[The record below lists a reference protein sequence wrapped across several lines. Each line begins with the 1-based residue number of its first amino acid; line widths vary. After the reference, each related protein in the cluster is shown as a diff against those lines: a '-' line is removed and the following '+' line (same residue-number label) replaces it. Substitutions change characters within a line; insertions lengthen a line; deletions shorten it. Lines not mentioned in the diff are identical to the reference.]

1 MSNLLPK
8 IIIIFFLPLFSFGQ
22 KWEIGI
28 QLGPSNYQGDLAQ
41 DITFNETHV
50 AGGIFLKKNPSQ
62 YFSHCFSLMQGE
74 ISGSDNNF
82 NSQKIRNLSF
92 QTNITELSYQLEFNF
107 FPFSFGLKHEDFT
120 PYVFTGLS
128 LFYFNPKTIYKGQ
141 IFELNKL
148 DTEGKVAGNSEKRT
162 YSLYQLAIPIGGGLK
177 FSISDKIIV
186 GINVGFRTAFTDYLD
201 DVSTTYYDKALLSE
215 KNSKISAELSDRSDE
230 VSTQSIG
237 YNGKQRGRS
246 DLNDWYIFSGI
257 FISYKI
263 RNALC
268 YQF

>member
-8 IIIIFFLPLFSFGQ
+8 IIIIFFLPLVSFGQ
-22 KWEIGI
+22 KWEIGL
-28 QLGPSNYQGDLAQ
+28 QFGPSNYQGDLAQ
-41 DITFNETHV
+41 DITFKETHT

-62 YFSHCFSLMQGE
+62 FFSHCFSLMEGE
-74 ISGSDNNF
+74 ISGNDNNF
-82 NSQKIRNLSF
+82 TSQKIRNLSF
-92 QTNITELSYQLEFNF
+92 QTSITELSYQLEFNF

-128 LFYFNPKTIYKGQ
+128 LFYFNPQAIYKGQ
-141 IFELNKL
+141 TIELNKL
-148 DTEGKVAGNSEKRT
+148 DTEGKVAGNQEKRN
-162 YSLYQLAIPIGGGLK
+162 YSLYQLAIPIGGGFK
-177 FSISDKIIV
+177 FSISDKIIL

-201 DVSTTYYDKALLSE
+201 DVSTTYYDKAILTE
-215 KNSKISAELSDRSDE
+215 KNSKLSAELSDRSNE
-230 VSTQSIG
+230 INKQPIG

-246 DLNDWYIFSGI
+246 DLKDWYIFSGI